1 MGLIG
6 GLGGGVDRWLGAWAG
21 DVEADGGVRIGRW
34 GLGRSAMGL
43 GMGRRAGSVEQVGG
57 EGAGRRTEGCGR

>member
-6 GLGGGVDRWLGAWAG
+6 GLDRGVDRRLWASVG
-21 DVEADGGVRIGRW
+21 DVEAGEGMRTGRW

-43 GMGRRAGSVEQVGG
+43 GVGRRAGSVELVSG
-57 EGAGRRTEGCGR
+57 EGAGRRAEG